1 MPGQRDADRPIL
13 RTPLCDLL
21 GVEYPVC
28 LAGMGSRGRATPPA
42 LVAAVSNAGGLGVA
56 GGANLTP
63 GEIRSRIRE
72 IKALTDKPFAVNL
85 LFPASLSQAENSRS
99 QIRDLLQRDYP
110 QHVAFV
116 KDLMRELSL
125 EDAPVEQESVLA
137 TGDIH
142 EQLEVVL
149 EERVPILSAGLG
161 DPSWAVPMA
170 REQGMKVIGLAG
182 SVRNAMRQVEAGVDA
197 VVAQG
202 YEAGGHTGRIATLPL
217 VPQVVDAVAPTPVLA
232 AGGIGDGRG
241 LAAALSLGAVGAWV
255 GTAFL
260 TSVESEVWDVQK
272 EEILGARSEDFPV
285 TRAYTGKTARDYKN
299 IVIDAWESSGL
310 EPLPMPLQQ
319 VLMEDFSSAAMNSG
333 RYDLVNSPAGQIGG
347 MATELKP
354 AERILREMVEG
365 AISAIVE
372 QQGFVFSS
380 SASG

>member
-1 MPGQRDADRPIL
+1 M
-13 RTPLCDLL
+13 
-21 GVEYPVC
+21 
-28 LAGMGSRGRATPPA
+28 
-42 LVAAVSNAGGLGVA
+42 
-56 GGANLTP
+56 
-63 GEIRSRIRE
+63 
-72 IKALTDKPFAVNL
+72 
-85 LFPASLSQAENSRS
+85 
-99 QIRDLLQRDYP
+99 
-110 QHVAFV
+110 
-116 KDLMRELSL
+116 
-125 EDAPVEQESVLA
+125 
-137 TGDIH
+137 
-142 EQLEVVL
+142 
-149 EERVPILSAGLG
+149 
-161 DPSWAVPMA
+161 
-170 REQGMKVIGLAG
+170 
-182 SVRNAMRQVEAGVDA
+182 
-197 VVAQG
+197 VAQG

-365 AISAIVE
+365 AISVIVE

-380 SASG
+380 PASG

>member
-1 MPGQRDADRPIL
+1 MGLWYTPAMPGQRDADRLIL

-28 LAGMGSRGRATPPA
+28 LAGMGSHGRATPPA

-72 IKALTDKPFAVNL
+72 IKTLTDKPFAVNL

-116 KDLMRELSL
+116 KDLLRKFSL
-125 EDAPVEQESVLA
+125 DDAPVEQESVLA
-137 TGDIH
+137 TGDIQ
-142 EQLEVVL
+142 EQFRVVL
-149 EERVPILSAGLG
+149 EEGVPILSAGLG

-255 GTAFL
+255 GTVFL
-260 TSVESEVWDVQK
+260 TSVESEVWDV
-272 EEILGARSEDFPV
+272 
-285 TRAYTGKTARDYKN
+285 
-299 IVIDAWESSGL
+299 
-310 EPLPMPLQQ
+310 
-319 VLMEDFSSAAMNSG
+319 
-333 RYDLVNSPAGQIGG
+333 
-347 MATELKP
+347 
-354 AERILREMVEG
+354 
-365 AISAIVE
+365 
-372 QQGFVFSS
+372 
-380 SASG
+380 

>member
-1 MPGQRDADRPIL
+1 MPGQGDSNRPVL

-21 GVEYPVC
+21 GVEYPIC
-28 LAGMGSRGRATPPA
+28 LAGMGSRGRATPPP
-42 LVAAVSNAGGLGVA
+42 LVAAVSNAGGLGVL

-63 GEIRSRIRE
+63 EEIRERIRE
-72 IKALTDKPFAVNL
+72 VKTLTGKPFAVNL

-99 QIRDLLQRDYP
+99 EIRGLLQRDYP
-110 QHVAFV
+110 KHVAFV
-116 KDLMRELSL
+116 KDLMRTLNL
-125 EDAPVEQESVLA
+125 EEAPVEQESVLA
-137 TGDIH
+137 TGDIK
-142 EQLEVVL
+142 EQFQVIL
-149 EERVPILSAGLG
+149 EEGVPILSAGLG
-161 DPSWAVPMA
+161 DPSWAVPPA

-182 SVRNAMRQVEAGVDA
+182 SVRNATRQVAAGVDA

-241 LAAALSLGAVGAWV
+241 VAAALSLGAVGVWV
-255 GTAFL
+255 GTTFL
-260 TSVESEVWDVQK
+260 TSVESAIWDVQK

-299 IVIDAWESSGL
+299 IVIDAWESSDL

-319 VLMEDFSSAAMNSG
+319 VLMEDFSSAAMNAG
-333 RYDLVNSPAGQIGG
+333 RYDLVNSPAGQVGG

-365 AISAIVE
+365 AIVVIAE
-372 QQGFVFSS
+372 QQGFVV
-380 SASG
+380 

>member
-1 MPGQRDADRPIL
+1 MPGQGDSKRPVL

-28 LAGMGSRGRATPPA
+28 LAGMGSRGRATPPP
-42 LVAAVSNAGGLGVA
+42 LVAAVSNAGGLGVL

-63 GEIRSRIRE
+63 DEIRDRIRE
-72 IKALTDKPFAVNL
+72 VKTLTDKPFAVNL

-99 QIRDLLQRDYP
+99 QIRDLLQREYP
-110 QHVAFV
+110 KHVAFV
-116 KDLMRELSL
+116 KDLLREFDL
-125 EDAPVEQESVLA
+125 EEAPVEQESVLA
-137 TGDIH
+137 TGDIQ
-142 EQLEVVL
+142 EQFQVVL
-149 EERVPILSAGLG
+149 DESVPILSAGLG
-161 DPSWAVPMA
+161 DPSWAVPPA

-197 VVAQG
+197 IVAQG
-202 YEAGGHTGRIATLPL
+202 YEAGGHTGRIATFPL

-241 LAAALSLGAVGAWV
+241 LAAALALGAVGVWV
-255 GTAFL
+255 GTTFL
-260 TSVESEVWDVQK
+260 TSLESRIWDVQK

-299 IVIDAWESSGL
+299 VVIDAWESSGL

-319 VLMEDFSSAAMNSG
+319 VLMEDFSSAAMAGG

-347 MATELKP
+347 MHTELKP
-354 AERILREMVEG
+354 AARILREMVEG
-365 AISAIVE
+365 AAAIIAG
-372 QQGFVFSS
+372 QQDFLGP
-380 SASG
+380 